1 MTQYLV
7 GVGTDLVT
15 GSLNVIAPQ
24 PRSKGLE
31 YKRWVEAMDGTRYA
45 TGPYIELQWDLLQGA
60 TEYLALLTSFGVHVG
75 ISSSVSIYA
84 KNDIYAW
91 QYFNGLAMRPRV
103 GHEVQWTRYF
113 PRRITILVKA
123 LEVYT
128 PAS

>member
-15 GSLNVIAPQ
+15 GSLNIISPQ
-24 PRSKGLE
+24 PRTKGLE

-45 TGPYIELQWDLLQGA
+45 TGPYIEFEWDLLQGA
-60 TEYLALLTSFGVHVG
+60 TEYQALLTSFGINV
-75 ISSSVSIYA
+75 STSANVSIYA
-84 KNDIYAW
+84 RDSTYTW
-91 QYFNGLAMRPRV
+91 RYYNGKAMQPRV
-103 GHEVQWTRYF
+103 GHEVTWIRYF
-113 PRRITILVKA
+113 PRRITILVKN

>member
-24 PRSKGLE
+24 PRTKGLE
-31 YKRWVEAMDGTRYA
+31 YKRWVEAMDGTRYG
-45 TGPYIELQWDLLQGA
+45 TGPFIEFQWDLLQGA
-60 TEYLALLTSFGVHVG
+60 TAYLALLTSFGVHV
-75 ISSSVSIYA
+75 STSAAVSIYA
-84 KNDIYAW
+84 RNDKYVW
-91 QYFNGLAMRPRV
+91 VYYNGVAMQPRV

-123 LEVYT
+123 LEVYV